1 MEVTIERRAEKTT
14 LNRREREGMKPREI
28 TQKYSKEK
36 AEGLMKKL
44 LDRGLW
50 YWDDDFPEDPED
62 SSGMGSADEGIK
74 IST

>member
-1 MEVTIERRAEKTT
+1 
-14 LNRREREGMKPREI
+14 
-28 TQKYSKEK
+28 
-36 AEGLMKKL
+36 MKKL

-74 IST
+74 ISTQLKKTHATYNVLTNMIIYVCMKMQKYA